1 MRFVFVLFD
10 ELGVASQADVMFDVE
25 IIFRARRQAVRTE
38 FSSSGEKQMPRDPE
52 GGEQYRV
59 QIEPVIIRI
68 APVHVIIISAHP
80 SQKDHGDQ
88 DRKNNDLAEHDPTA
102 VTVLHVCE
110 AIHRNRNGPGD
121 FGYVVLVAA
130 GEKPGKGGHG
140 SGEHPEKKRNRG
152 QGNQYD
158 AAEQKKIKSACIHI
172 STEWLDRW
180 SKIHRSQR
188 NGKDQPGDPPWSDDL
203 IQSTE

>member
-1 MRFVFVLFD
+1 MRFLFALCD
-10 ELGVASQADVMFDVE
+10 EPGMAPQADVMFDVE

-38 FSSSGEKQMPRDPE
+38 FSSSGEKQIPRDPE

-80 SQKDHGDQ
+80 SKNDHGDQ
-88 DRKNNDLAEHDPTA
+88 DRKSDGLPEGDPTA

-110 AIHRNRNGPGD
+110 AILRNRNGPGD

-172 STEWLDRW
+172 SAEWRDRR
-180 SKIHRSQR
+180 SKIHGSQC
-188 NGKDQPGDPPWSDDL
+188 GSKDQPGDPPRPDDL
-203 IQSTE
+203 IHSTE